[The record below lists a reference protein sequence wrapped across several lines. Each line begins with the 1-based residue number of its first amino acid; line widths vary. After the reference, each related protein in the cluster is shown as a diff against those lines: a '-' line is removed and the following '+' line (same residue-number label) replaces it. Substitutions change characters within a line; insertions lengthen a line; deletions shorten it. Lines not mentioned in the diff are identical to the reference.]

1 MKTNII
7 DKTIKVEGSCT
18 ELAFVLDRSGSMAG
32 SEEDIVVSVNK
43 MLEEQRKQLGELKI
57 HVTAFDDHI
66 DTIRSQS
73 IQDVQDISFHEV
85 RARGS
90 TALLDAIGR
99 TFEEVDPENAKQ
111 GVMVIA
117 TDGMENASFRFN
129 YTEIKAMIKAKEA
142 QGWKVMYLGA
152 GLRESKDAINLG
164 IRKGD
169 TIMMP
174 KSRVQENMSDVN
186 EKIAFFRETNTWED
200 KLNKTYDWEVGEVKD
215 LTTFPDIAYLKE
227 NDLDYIVDTGSPASF
242 QRNSEIKLHGHTY
255 RVQSQDLMGKL
266 KGHTLLE
273 CDGLIGND
281 IIQNYRL
288 WHNRHNHRI
297 ELASMNISIVDAMH
311 PIPLAFH
318 YGIPTVRLIVDGKEG
333 TFFLDTGASIS
344 YLRPGFVNR
353 PIQARLREY
362 SPVCGEFTVDMVD
375 ANLEI
380 LPVGYRHNIGIGIFP
395 QDVARTLLR
404 GIDGILGFDIL
415 KQYEFIIDLSNKT
428 FYIERKEN

>member
-1 MKTNII
+1 MKTNIT
-7 DKTIKVEGSCT
+7 DETIKVEGSCT

-43 MLEEQRKQLGELKI
+43 LLGEQRKQSGELKI
-57 HVTAFDDHI
+57 HITAFDDHI

-73 IQDVQDISFHEV
+73 IQDVQDIAFHEV
-85 RARGS
+85 KARGS

-99 TFEEVDPENAKQ
+99 TFEEVDPKNAKQ

-117 TDGMENASFRFN
+117 TDGMENASSRFN

-152 GLRESKDAINLG
+152 GLRESKDAGHLG
-164 IRKGD
+164 IRKED
-169 TIMMP
+169 IILTS
-174 KSRVQENMSDVN
+174 KDRVQENMNDVN
-186 EKIAFFRETNTWED
+186 GKIAFFRETSIWED
-200 KLNKTYDWEVGEVKD
+200 RLNKTYDWIDGEVKD
-215 LTTFPDIAYLKE
+215 FVKFPDIAYLEE

-242 QRNSEIKLHGHTY
+242 QRNSEISLNEHTY
-255 RVQSQDLMGKL
+255 RAQSQDLMGKL

-288 WHNRHNHRI
+288 RHNGSNHSI
-297 ELASMNISIVDAMH
+297 ELAYMGLSIVDAMH

-318 YGIPTVRLIVDGKEG
+318 YGIPTVRLNIDGKEG

-353 PIQARLREY
+353 LVQTRLREY

-375 ANLEI
+375 VNLEI
-380 LPVGYRHNIGIGIFP
+380 LPVGYRHDTMVGIFP
-395 QDVARTLLR
+395 QDVAHKLLR

-415 KQYEFIIDLSNKT
+415 KQYEFVIDLSNKT